1 MTGEGVTAQGV
12 DGLPVADL
20 SAVELAASTDVAFA
34 AFFVD
39 TRRDML
45 RLAFLLTGSRG
56 QAEDAVQESYVRLY
70 ERWATVDNPGA
81 YLRTAV
87 VNRCS
92 SWHRHRAVAR
102 RVDSRVAAAGS
113 YVDGPDELFDAL
125 AALSPRRRAVVV
137 LRFYGRLE
145 LSEIA
150 QVLGIGIG
158 TVKST
163 LHRALNDM
171 RGALE

>member
-1 MTGEGVTAQGV
+1 MAGDV
-12 DGLPVADL
+12 VADQAIDGTPVVDL
-20 SAVELAASTDVAFA
+20 APSADVAFA

-39 TRRDML
+39 TRREMV
-45 RLAFLLTGSRG
+45 RLAFLLTGSHG

-70 ERWATVDNPGA
+70 ERWAAVDNPGA

-92 SWHRHRAVAR
+92 SWHRHRAVACR
-102 RVDSRVAAAGS
+102 IDPQLAVAES

-125 AALSPRRRAVVV
+125 ATLSPRRRAVVV
-137 LRFYGRLE
+137 LRFYCRME
-145 LSEIA
+145 LAEIA
-150 QVLGIGIG
+150 EVLGIGVG

-163 LHRALNDM
+163 LHRALTEM
-171 RGALE
+171 RGALT